1 MVFTLFAAADDK
13 KKQQLLMAKD
23 ERIKPT
29 A

>member
-1 MVFTLFAAADDK
+1 MVFTLFAADEDK